1 MDRRDMTISAWRQQ
15 LQSGEVS
22 SRELVDQHLKRLES
36 SEPSLNAFVEVTADQ
51 ARAEASRIDEA
62 RAAGE
67 TLGPLAG
74 LPLAIKDNLCTK
86 GVRTTCSSRMLEQFV
101 PPYEST
107 VTERL
112 WQAGGVLVGKT
123 NLDEFAM
130 GGSTETSAFGATQ
143 NPWNTAHVPGGS
155 SGGSAAAVAA
165 GSCVAS
171 LGSDTGGSI
180 RQPASFC
187 GVVGLKPTYGRVSR
201 WGLVAFASSLDQVGP
216 FAGSVADVAEL
227 LQVIAGPD
235 PRDSTCLDAEVPD
248 FSAGLNQS
256 IKGLKVGV
264 IKECFDAEGLD
275 PEVKASVQ
283 ASAAQL
289 EALGAE
295 LVEVSCPRFNDGIA
309 TYYVIAPS
317 EASANLAR
325 YDGVKYGFRA
335 EDAESLAAMTA
346 RSRAEGFGAEVQ
358 RRILIGTYALS
369 AGYVDAYYKKA
380 QQVRTLIRRDF
391 DAAFQSVDV
400 LLTPT
405 APSTAF
411 KAGAHA
417 DDPLAMY
424 LADLLTIPVNL
435 AGLPAISVPCGF
447 SAAGLPIGMQLI
459 GNVLDEP
466 RLLQVAHQYE
476 QAARVFASRPEA
488 ALVP

>member
-1 MDRRDMTISAWRQQ
+1 MTISAWRQQ
-15 LQSGEVS
+15 LQSGEIS
-22 SRELVDQHLKRLES
+22 ARELVEEHLQRAAKSES
-36 SEPSLNAFVEVTADQ
+36 SVHAFVQLTAER
-51 ARAEASRIDEA
+51 ARADADRIDLA
-62 RAAGE
+62 RSAGE
-67 TLGPLAG
+67 ELGPLAG
-74 LPLAIKDNLCTK
+74 IPLAIKDNLCTQ
-86 GVRTTCSSRMLEQFV
+86 GVTTTCSSRMLETFV
-101 PPYEST
+101 PPYESA

-112 WQAGGVLVGKT
+112 WRAGGVLVGKT

-130 GGSTETSAFGATQ
+130 GGSTETSAFGATS
-143 NPWNTAHVPGGS
+143 NPWNTDHVPGGS
-155 SGGSAAAVAA
+155 SGGSAAAVATGA
-165 GSCVAS
+165 CVAS

-216 FAGSVADVAEL
+216 FATSVADAAEL

-235 PRDSTCLDAEVPD
+235 PRDSTCLNAEVPD
-248 FSAGLNQS
+248 FSSGLSQS

-264 IKECFDAEGLD
+264 IRECFDAEGLD
-275 PEVKASVQ
+275 GEVKASTQ
-283 ASAAQL
+283 AAAAQL

-295 LVEVSCPRFNDGIA
+295 LVEVSCPRFTDGIA

-335 EDAESLAAMTA
+335 ADAESLAAMTA

-369 AGYVDAYYKKA
+369 AGYVDAYYRKA

-405 APSTAF
+405 APTTAF
-411 KAGAHA
+411 RSGAHA

-447 SAAGLPIGMQLI
+447 SQAGLPIGVQLI
-459 GNVLDEP
+459 GNVLEEA
-466 RLLQVAHQYE
+466 RLLQVAYQYE
-476 QAARVFASRPEA
+476 QAAEVFARRPEA
-488 ALVP
+488 SLVP

>member
-1 MDRRDMTISAWRQQ
+1 M
-15 LQSGEVS
+15 
-22 SRELVDQHLKRLES
+22 
-36 SEPSLNAFVEVTADQ
+36 
-51 ARAEASRIDEA
+51 
-62 RAAGE
+62 
-67 TLGPLAG
+67 
-74 LPLAIKDNLCTK
+74 
-86 GVRTTCSSRMLEQFV
+86 
-101 PPYEST
+101 
-107 VTERL
+107 
-112 WQAGGVLVGKT
+112 LVGKT

-130 GGSTETSAFGATQ
+130 GGSTETSAFGRTS
-143 NPWNTAHVPGGS
+143 NPWNLDHVPGGS

-165 GSCVAS
+165 GQCLAS

-201 WGLVAFASSLDQVGP
+201 WGLVAFASSLDQIGP
-216 FAGSVADVAEL
+216 FAPSVADTAEL
-227 LQVIAGPD
+227 LQVIAGHD
-235 PRDSTCLDAEVPD
+235 ARDSTCLTAEVPD
-248 FSAGLNQS
+248 YSAGLNQS
-256 IKGLKVGV
+256 IKGLKVGL
-264 IKECFDAEGLD
+264 IKECFEANGLD
-275 PEVKASVQ
+275 PEVKRSVE
-283 ASAAQL
+283 ASATQL
-289 EALGAE
+289 QALGAE
-295 LVEVSCPRFNDGIA
+295 LVEVSCPRFTDGIA

-325 YDGVKYGFRA
+325 YDGVKYGYRA

-391 DAAFQSVDV
+391 DAAFSQVDV

-405 APSTAF
+405 APTPAF

-435 AGLPAISVPCGF
+435 AGLLHQPALRV
-447 SAAGLPIGMQLI
+447 Q
-459 GNVLDEP
+459 
-466 RLLQVAHQYE
+466 QQWVADRCAVDRQC
-476 QAARVFASRPEA
+476 AR
-488 ALVP
+488 